1 MARADALLAFSDQ
14 SDVKEGAG
22 QAQGDQQH
30 PKAGK
35 GCANAEQKDENKGK
49 HDSLTGL
56 ESFTFRNV
64 IPNSIPKI

>member
-1 MARADALLAFSDQ
+1 MARMDALRAISDQ

-22 QAQGDQQH
+22 QAQGDQKH
-30 PKAGK
+30 KKAGK
-35 GCANAEQKDENKGK
+35 GCTNAEQKDENKHK

-56 ESFTFRNV
+56 ESFTFSNV